1 VPEFQGVAEKGEEKK
16 ESCYRNLIVSRK
28 RVTEK
33 GKLCPKIKVWLKKGK
48 RKGKLLPEFDVE
60 WRKGNRKE
68 EVVPVIQ
75 VVAEKGEEKSESCYR
90 NMMWSGERVTEKKKL
105 CP

>member
-1 VPEFQGVAEKGEEKK
+1 MPEFQGVAEKGEEKK

-48 RKGKLLPEFDVE
+48 RKRE
-60 WRKGNRKE
+60 
-68 EVVPVIQ
+68 
-75 VVAEKGEEKSESCYR
+75 A
-90 NMMWSGERVTEKKKL
+90 VTEICCEVGKGYRKDEVM
-105 CP
+105 PV